1 MISYISSKMNIK
13 IAYKIPKNTLAKTK
27 NPLGSRGKK
36 KTKLYNYQV
45 ETSLKI
51 KYNFFYIIN
60 QKSLH
65 FDCKDPYIKSFFL
78 FKKELPTYYITTFL
92 SSNSCLLFLT
102 TWQDR
107 KSTRLN
113 SSHGYISYAVF

>member
-27 NPLGSRGKK
+27 NPLDSRGKK

-65 FDCKDPYIKSFFL
+65 FDCKDSYI
-78 FKKELPTYYITTFL
+78 
-92 SSNSCLLFLT
+92 
-102 TWQDR
+102 
-107 KSTRLN
+107 
-113 SSHGYISYAVF
+113 